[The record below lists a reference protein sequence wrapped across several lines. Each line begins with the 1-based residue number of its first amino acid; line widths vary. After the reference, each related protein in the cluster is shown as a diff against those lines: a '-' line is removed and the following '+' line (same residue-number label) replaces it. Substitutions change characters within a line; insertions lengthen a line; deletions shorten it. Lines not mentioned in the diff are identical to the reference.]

1 MLIMGRINKNEFMTK
16 GMFGNSL
23 REKAVIEFGNCLFSR
38 VEEGYFDRR
47 REVEMRNFCPF

>member
-1 MLIMGRINKNEFMTK
+1 MGRINKNEFMTK